1 MSTVLYAEDW
11 PQAFGPNGDF
21 TVNGKA
27 VDSFSVS
34 MDENILWRT
43 PMPSTGQ
50 GTPII
55 SNGRIFVTSH
65 ERMEEDSEMGT
76 DVVGICLDA
85 KTGNKLWERKI
96 PGTRTT
102 DLSSLFSDNTAA
114 SPVSDGERVVFMS
127 VGWYDCQF

>member
-34 MDENILWRT
+34 MDEHILWRT
-43 PMPSTGQ
+43 TMPSTGQ
-50 GTPII
+50 GTPVI

-76 DVVGICLDA
+76 DIVGIFLDA
-85 KTGNKLWERKI
+85 
-96 PGTRTT
+96 
-102 DLSSLFSDNTAA
+102 
-114 SPVSDGERVVFMS
+114 
-127 VGWYDCQF
+127 